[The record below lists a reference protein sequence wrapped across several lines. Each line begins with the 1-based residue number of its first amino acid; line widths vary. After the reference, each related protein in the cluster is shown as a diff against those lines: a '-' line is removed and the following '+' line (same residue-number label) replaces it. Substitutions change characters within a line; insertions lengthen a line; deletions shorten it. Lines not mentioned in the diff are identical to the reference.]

1 MNHFS
6 AIAAIIG
13 EILDVDPDSIRPE
26 TFLIRDLGAESIDL
40 LEIGVAIQHR
50 LGVAVDDAT
59 LLLKPAPAIIHQHEP
74 DGADETLA
82 ALARAYPHLGGERLA
97 RIPADMAQGPIL
109 QVADLLAY
117 VRFATEN
124 GRT

>member
-1 MNHFS
+1 MS
-6 AIAAIIG
+6 TTVPSPTK
-13 EILDVDPDSIRPE
+13 EL
-26 TFLIRDLGAESIDL
+26 FLK
-40 LEIGVAIQHR
+40 
-50 LGVAVDDAT
+50 DA
-59 LLLKPAPAIIHQHEP
+59 PVIIHQHEP
-74 DGADETLA
+74 DGADEILA
-82 ALARAYPHLGGERLA
+82 ALARSYPHLGGERLT